1 MNIKLDTFIC
11 LDIETTGLDP
21 GIDKIIEIGAVKYQK
36 GERTAT
42 FSMLVNPGVVIPSE
56 IVELTGIDDEMVS
69 SAPDIDEVINKFET
83 FLGSFP
89 LVVGQNVRFDLSFLK
104 HHLSPGYR
112 SIINVYFIDTSFLA
126 RLVWPGLKSYS
137 LSHLANFV
145 GLEKM
150 PDHRAYTD
158 AEITSKVY
166 FYELAA
172 LSRFHQKIKNFTA
185 GLLFGEQARGAVL
198 SSLEKLAEGLP
209 HPVEYDYDF
218 GDNVIGGSE
227 IEPAV
232 DYGAIDI
239 DNVNEIFDNRFRQVL
254 DDYEERPQQLQM
266 SAQAAGAFNRSEVL
280 LAEAPT
286 GVGKSLA
293 YLVPA
298 ILWANANGEG
308 VVISTQTKNLQD
320 QLFNKD
326 IPLLMKALDFE
337 FKVVLLKGRGNY
349 LCLFKYYEFLNE
361 VISSFSANERLALM
375 ALVVWAETTKTGDIS
390 ECSGFYLRHW
400 QYLWGR
406 MSCEG
411 SFCLGRTCRYYSRC
425 FLFRVRD
432 ESLSAHI
439 RVVNHHLL
447 FADFASGGDMLAI
460 SGHAILDEAHNL
472 EKVAALYLG
481 SEVNHSQ
488 FISLF
493 NQVFTIRPVETGFL
507 ALVKMK
513 SAVLDRVDSEKIN
526 KDISKVQRALAAVR
540 NDCSEFFDKLSSS
553 LAQYIRGQDSTKEL
567 RYSDITKYVP
577 NEVVENCR
585 ASLKKLE
592 LTLIAF
598 SDELSELDRLK
609 DKNELALRGKA
620 LAQDLRELRLAY
632 IFLTDVDDKEYVYWM
647 EMMKQGGAKLIS
659 APLEVGKILD
669 EKFYDQL
676 KTLILSSATLSV
688 AGDFTYYKSR
698 LGLNLSSAERT
709 CQLALD
715 SPFNLT
721 KNIGFFEAGFM
732 PQPSSVEFNRQV
744 AKVIYELFRSIK
756 IRGMVLFTS
765 YKSITSVIETVG
777 ERLMDEGFEL
787 FVQDG
792 SLSPFQLLSRY
803 RSSTRGIIF
812 GTDSFWEGVD
822 LPGEELEL
830 LVITKLPFS
839 VPDRPWI
846 KANLEKIES
855 TGGNPFFEFSLP
867 EAVIKFRQGFGRLIR
882 KKTDIGCVVVLDSR
896 LSGKKYGRY
905 FTKSVKP
912 ELQLCHD
919 IRDLSA
925 HIKEHLAKM
934 NKR

>member
-1 MNIKLDTFIC
+1 VNLKLDTFIC

-21 GIDKIIEIGAVKYQK
+21 GVDKIIEIGAVKYHK
-36 GERTAT
+36 GKKTAT
-42 FSMLVNPGVVIPSE
+42 FSSLINPGIPIPPD
-56 IVELTGIDDEMVS
+56 IVELTGIDNKMVS
-69 SAPDIDEVINKFET
+69 SAPDIEEVIKEFEA
-83 FLGSFP
+83 FLGKFP

-104 HHLSPGYR
+104 HHLSSWYR
-112 SIINVYFIDTSFLA
+112 SIIDVYFIDTSALA
-126 RLVWPGLKSYS
+126 RLVWPGLKSYG
-137 LSHLANFV
+137 LSHLANFI
-145 GLEKM
+145 GLRKK

-158 AEITSKVY
+158 AKVTSEVY
-166 FYELAA
+166 LYELAA
-172 LSRFHQKIKNFTA
+172 LVHFPQKIKNFAA
-185 GLLFGEQARGAVL
+185 GLMFGQQARGEVL
-198 SSLEKLAEGLP
+198 SSLERHSEYLP
-209 HPVEYDYDF
+209 KPVEYEYDF
-218 GDNVIGGSE
+218 GDNIIGGSE
-227 IEPAV
+227 IEPV
-232 DYGAIDI
+232 DDYRYVDI
-239 DNVNEIFDNRFRQVL
+239 DDINEIFDNRFRQVL

-266 SAQAAGAFNRSEVL
+266 AVETAGAFNHSEIL

-286 GVGKSLA
+286 GIGKSLA

-298 ILWANANGEG
+298 ILWANTNGEG
-308 VVISTQTKNLQD
+308 IIVSTQTKNLQD

-326 IPLLMKALDFE
+326 IPLLMRAIDFKFKA
-337 FKVVLLKGRGNY
+337 VLLKGRGNY

-375 ALVVWAETTKTGDIS
+375 ALVVWAETTKTGDIA
-390 ECSGFYLRHW
+390 ECSGFYIWRW

-406 MSCEG
+406 ISCEG
-411 SFCLGRTCRYYSRC
+411 NFCLGRTCRYYSRC

-447 FADFASGGDMLAI
+447 FADFASGGDMLAV

-472 EKVAALYLG
+472 EKVAASYLG
-481 SEVNHSQ
+481 LDVGHSQ

-507 ALVKMK
+507 TSVKMK
-513 SAVLDRVDSEKIN
+513 SALLDRVDSENIN
-526 KDISKVQRALAAVR
+526 KNISKIQRALGAAR
-540 NDCSEFFDKLSSS
+540 NDQGEFFDKLASSFS
-553 LAQYIRGQDSTKEL
+553 KHNKGRNGAREL
-567 RYSDITKYVP
+567 SYSDISKYVP
-577 NEVVENCR
+577 ADVIENCR
-585 ASLKKLE
+585 TSLKKLE
-592 LTLIAF
+592 SALMAF
-598 SDELSELDRLK
+598 ADELTEFDQLR
-609 DKNELALRGKA
+609 DKKELALRGKA
-620 LAQDLRELRLAY
+620 LAQDLRELRLAFS
-632 IFLTDVDDKEYVYWM
+632 FLTDADDKEYVFWM
-647 EMMKQGGAKLIS
+647 EMTKQGGVRMLC

-698 LGLNLSSAERT
+698 LGLNLSAADRT

-721 KNIGFFEAGFM
+721 RNIGFFEAGFM
-732 PQPSSVEFNRQV
+732 PPPNLMDFNRQ
-744 AKVIYELFRSIK
+744 AAEVIFNIFRLTK

-765 YKSITSVIETVG
+765 YKSITSVVETVG
-777 ERLMDEGFEL
+777 GRLMEEGFEL

-803 RSSTRGIIF
+803 RRSPRGIIF

-846 KANLEKIES
+846 KANLEKIEAA
-855 TGGNPFFEFSLP
+855 GGNPFFEFSLP
-867 EAVIKFRQGFGRLIR
+867 EAAIKFRQGFGRLIR
-882 KKTDIGCVVVLDSR
+882 KKTDVGCVVVLDSR

-905 FTKSVKP
+905 FSESVEP
-912 ELQLCHD
+912 ELQLCP
-919 IRDLSA
+919 DLKNLLSC
-925 HIKEHLAKM
+925 IKRHLEEM
-934 NKR
+934 NKS